1 MRRDDVLDACA
12 PVELALLRVSPL
24 TAQEAVDAICTA
36 AAGDRGFVVTN
47 PNLSH
52 LSRLKRDP
60 EYRALYATADLS
72 IPDGWPVV
80 RMQHLHGATRAV
92 RLVGTDVLPL
102 VCTEA
107 QRRGLSVGFLGG
119 SGDSA
124 AVAAENTRATYPG
137 LQVTFADPAPIGFDR
152 DDASFRAWTDSLP
165 DRWADIVFVGLGEPK
180 QTLVSLKLRDDPRA
194 RVLIGVGKAVEFVA
208 GTAPRA
214 PDWVVDRGWEWAHR
228 ALTEPRRLGPRYV
241 QGALDLPPMMFTELR
256 RRRR

>member
-1 MRRDDVLDACA
+1 VTD
-12 PVELALLRVSPL
+12 PVQLALLRVSPL
-24 TAQEAVDAICTA
+24 TAEEAVDAICTA
-36 AAGDRGFVVTN
+36 AAGGRGFVVTN

-60 EYRALYATADLS
+60 QYRALYDTADLS

-80 RMQHLHGATRAV
+80 RMLHLHGATRAE

-107 QRRGLSVGFLGG
+107 ARRGLSVGFLGG

-124 AVAAENTRATYPG
+124 ERAAESTRATYPG
-137 LQVTFADPAPIGFDR
+137 LEVSFPDPAPFGFDR
-152 DDASFRAWTDSLP
+152 DDESFAAWVRGLP
-165 DRWADIVFVGLGEPK
+165 ERWADIVFVGLGEPK
-180 QTLVSLKLRDDPRA
+180 QTVVSLKLRDDPRA
-194 RVLIGVGKAVEFVA
+194 RVLMGVGKAVEFIA

-214 PDWVVDRGWEWAHR
+214 PDWAVERGLEWAHR
-228 ALTEPRRLGPRYV
+228 AVTEPRRLGPRYL
-241 QGALDLPPMMFTELR
+241 QGALDLPGMYLTELR

>member
-1 MRRDDVLDACA
+1 MSGNEAPDERA

-24 TAQEAVDAICTA
+24 TALEAVDAICSA
-36 AAGDRGFVVTN
+36 AAGAHGFVVTN

-80 RMQHLHGATRAV
+80 RMLHLHGATRAV

-119 SGDSA
+119 SDDA
-124 AVAAENTRATYPG
+124 AVVAAENTRARYPG
-137 LQVTFADPAPIGFDR
+137 LQVTFTDPAPVGFDR
-152 DDASFRAWTDSLP
+152 DEESFQAWTLSLP
-165 DRWADIVFVGLGEPK
+165 ERWADIVFVGLGEPR
-180 QTLVSLKLRDDPRA
+180 QTIVSLKLRDDPRA
-194 RVLIGVGKAVEFVA
+194 RVLMGVGKAVEFVS
-208 GTAPRA
+208 GSAPRA

-228 ALTEPRRLGPRYV
+228 AFTEPRRLGPRYL
-241 QGALDLPPMMFTELR
+241 QGALDLPPMLLAELR
-256 RRRR
+256 RRHP